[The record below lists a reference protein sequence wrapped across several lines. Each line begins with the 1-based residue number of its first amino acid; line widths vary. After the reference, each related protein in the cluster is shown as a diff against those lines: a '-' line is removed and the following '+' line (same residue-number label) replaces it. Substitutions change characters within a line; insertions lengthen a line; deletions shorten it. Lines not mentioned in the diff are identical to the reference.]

1 MRRIET
7 DRKRGTRAQAEDRRR
22 LYEVPE
28 RPLIVPQG
36 ESGRV
41 QVSDRDETDMQDG
54 YIVRRRP
61 RILAKETFY
70 DATPDTG
77 ERYFSGT
84 VAENWA
90 EKYDAANVVSQ
101 VSGYGEMNINLGGDN
116 SWGVFYVSSKL
127 ALQKDIEVAARVK
140 YGSGANVLLGVR
152 LSGAVSDN
160 GDGTYSNLQDGIWIR
175 VGDSSEVLLVKD
187 GVEDQL
193 GILSSKPPYDA
204 WFWITLAV
212 KSSWVYASMGGT
224 NEEYPLEGREPFA
237 SQLEVR
243 KAGHTGI
250 GITGDMFT
258 SVDASD
264 FVARTPTV

>member
-61 RILAKETFY
+61 RILAKETFV
-70 DATPDTG
+70 DATPATG

-101 VSGYGEMNINLGGDN
+101 VSGYGEMNITLGDN
-116 SWGVFYVSSKL
+116 SPWGVFYVSSKL
-127 ALQKDIEVAARVK
+127 ALQQDIEVAARMK
-140 YGSGANVLLGVR
+140 YGAGANVLLGVR
-152 LSGAVSDN
+152 LSGDVNSN
-160 GDGTYSNLQDGIWIR
+160 GDGTFSNLQDGIWIR
-175 VGDSSEVLLVKD
+175 VGDLSEVLLVKD
-187 GVEDQL
+187 GVEGQL
-193 GILSSKPPYDA
+193 GVLSSKPPSGV

-237 SQLEVR
+237 SQLAVR

-250 GITGDMFT
+250 GITGLALT
-258 SVDASD
+258 SIDVDE
-264 FVARTPTV
+264 FIARTPIV